1 MPHAPIA
8 RNPWLP
14 LVAILICVQPAFARQ
29 NPFAGAGSSTIPWPA
44 ETLAGEPGRAVAG
57 DFTGDLR
64 QDVVFLCE
72 GEATLVYGP
81 GYFSAFVPVAGEVR
95 DAARVD
101 AGAPGSADG
110 LLVLDGSGLRL
121 LTDYDAGSFTSS
133 PVASGLAWDG
143 AGRVVVGDVDSDG
156 YLDAVGV
163 AADEHTILV
172 TRDIQGFA
180 SAPTSFTLPHEVLDL
195 VVAAWSPAPAIVA
208 MTTGGLYVRAWDG
221 SPVAEHTGTSGYEQA
236 ALVKFREIGLVYE
249 RTALVYTVAGSDY
262 LAVVDKDGIDDFVPL
277 GPIGAYALS
286 AGDVDRDGLDDLVA
300 LHRYNHLAILL
311 RNQGVQG
318 GFSLFEGV
326 DLGAGAQPASTQT
339 AFPVLADLTNDSDLD
354 LLVHV
359 AAAGELR
366 LIENG
371 SAVRQFLVPDVLG
384 GNYLYTSSD
393 GGSGTLSLE
402 CRTSA
407 APPFEPTDVEL
418 VVWTQPALES
428 PLDPQALH
436 HLYFP
441 LDAYDKANPVFT
453 VVEPDMATSRL
464 YHLDMR
470 PVRREAGLT
479 VEAGPTAVWSFA
491 TPTPE
496 VAALVSA
503 YGNEPVPIRIFW
515 IDEQRYLTADEED
528 VRILT
533 PSTVQGD
540 KVPPSEEPP
549 DPFDD

>member
-1 MPHAPIA
+1 MLQDSIA
-8 RNPWLP
+8 RTRWLF
-14 LVAILICVQPAFARQ
+14 LAAIPICVQPAFARQ
-29 NPFAGAGSSTIPWPA
+29 DPFAGGGSSTIPWPA
-44 ETLAGEPGRAVAG
+44 ETIEGAPGRAVAG

-81 GYFSAFVPVAGEVR
+81 GYFSAFVPLAGEVR

-101 AGAPGSADG
+101 ASAPGAADG

-121 LTDYDAGSFTSS
+121 LTDYDAGGFTST
-133 PVASGLAWDG
+133 PVASGSPWDC
-143 AGRVVVGDVDSDG
+143 AGRVVVGDVESDG
-156 YLDAVGV
+156 YPDAVGV
-163 AADEHTILV
+163 GEDEQTILV
-172 TRDIQGFA
+172 TRNILGFA
-180 SAPTSFTLPHEVLDL
+180 SPPTSFTLPHEILD
-195 VVAAWSPAPAIVA
+195 VVVTDWSPAPAIVA
-208 MTTGGLYVRAWDG
+208 MTTGGLYVRTWDG
-221 SPVAEHTGTSGYEQA
+221 SPVATHAGTSGYVQA
-236 ALVKFREIGLVYE
+236 ALVKFREAGLAHE
-249 RTALVYTVAGSDY
+249 RTALVYTIAGSDY

-277 GPIGAYALS
+277 GPIGAYALT
-286 AGDVDRDGLDDLVA
+286 AGDVDRDGLDDLVV
-300 LHRYNHLAILL
+300 LHRYNHMAILL
-311 RNQGVQG
+311 RNQGAQG

-326 DLGAGAQPASTQT
+326 DIGAGAQPASTQT
-339 AFPVLADLTNDSDLD
+339 AFPILADLTNDSDLD
-354 LLVHV
+354 LFVHV
-359 AAAGELR
+359 AASGELR

-371 SAVRQFLVPDVLG
+371 IADRRFLAPEVLG
-384 GNYLYTSSD
+384 GHYLYTYAD
-393 GGSGTLSLE
+393 GGSGTLSLD
-402 CRTSA
+402 CKTGA
-407 APPFEPTDVEL
+407 APPFEPTDIEL
-418 VVWTQPALES
+418 VVWTQSDLES

-453 VVEPDMATSRL
+453 VAEPDMATSKL

-470 PVRREAGLT
+470 PVSRDAGLT

-491 TPTPE
+491 TPTPD
-496 VAALVSA
+496 VAALESA